1 MCQRWSCTSHKP
13 GRRTVMATCRTRN
26 FGDWDVLPHYE
37 TGGTVGVDW
46 ISYTETDQTSAS
58 GWTLTNF
65 RLLNGRSE
73 VFGASELG
81 PGEAHGD
88 RRVAV
93 GRGSFRAKQI
103 DDGYRRRR
111 SCGDPV
117 RRDQDVRLL
126 HLSLLTPDL
135 PTSSSATG
143 RSISRQTR

>member
-46 ISYTETDQTSAS
+46 ISYTETDQPSAS

-65 RLLNGRSE
+65 CLLNGRSE

-81 PGEAHGD
+81 PGERPTVTVELPLGAAASGLNKLTMGTGGGA
-88 RRVAV
+88 VAEIP
-93 GRGSFRAKQI
+93 F
-103 DDGYRRRR
+103 DGTKT
-111 SCGDPV
+111 CGYY
-117 RRDQDVRLL
+117 
-126 HLSLLTPDL
+126 
-135 PTSSSATG
+135 
-143 RSISRQTR
+143 ISPC